1 MNARPAT
8 ARIAPS
14 GRTDQER
21 DQPAERDVRIA
32 QSGRTDQERGE
43 SAERDAEAS
52 RTVHRSAVEALDS
65 VLGAPG
71 DEHASFRPG
80 ALAELDRRE
89 AFPSAACRVL
99 DDFGLPAHYVPVTA
113 GGRLDDHTE
122 LMLLLRTVARRDLT
136 VAVAH
141 GKTFLGAAS
150 VWVAGTAEQAGRT
163 GQLVLS
169 GAIAS
174 WGLTERQYGSD
185 LLAGQVTAVRTADG
199 GWLIDGEKW
208 LINNATRGHLV
219 CVLARTEPDGG
230 PRGFS
235 LLLVDKR
242 RLTEGSFTCL
252 PKVPT
257 HGIRGADISGIAFQR
272 AEVPAAALV
281 GETGAGVEIVLKA
294 LQLTRT
300 ICVALSLGAGDTAV
314 RIAADYAR
322 GRRLYGRTLSELPRI
337 RRILGEITAA
347 QLLAEATAI
356 VAGRSIHAL
365 TGEMSVTSAVTKAL
379 VPDLVQGILDRTAEL
394 LGVRSFLTEEY
405 ADGTFAKLERDHR
418 VVAIFDGNTAVN
430 RNALIDQ
437 FPLLATGYRRG
448 RTDPAAVAAA
458 TRLAVPVPEFDRAG
472 LALISQGGCSVV
484 QSLPDAVA
492 RVRALAETGQIPA
505 EAADLAER
513 IRDETD
519 LLHQDLGARRRT
531 ARDVP
536 ASAFAQAER
545 YELCFA
551 AAACLHLWL
560 NNAPDAADPG
570 GPPTVW
576 HDALWLRACLSTVL
590 TRLGHSPGAAG
601 PDAYDRLADHALGA
615 STPTLTA
622 ALGPR
627 VATRSAS

>member
-8 ARIAPS
+8 ARTAPY
-14 GRTDQER
+14 GRTDQEHEE
-21 DQPAERDVRIA
+21 P
-32 QSGRTDQERGE
+32 
-43 SAERDAEAS
+43 AERDAEDS

-65 VLGAPG
+65 ALGASG

-89 AFPSAACRVL
+89 TFPSAACRVL
-99 DDFGLPAHYVPVTA
+99 DDFGLHAHYVPVTA

-150 VWVAGTAEQAGRT
+150 VWVAGTAEQADRT

-174 WGLTERQYGSD
+174 WGLTERQHGSD
-185 LLAGQVTAVRTADG
+185 LLAGQVTATRTAG
-199 GWLIDGEKW
+199 GWLLDGEKW

-235 LLLVDKR
+235 LFLVDKR
-242 RLTEGSFTCL
+242 RLADGSFTCL

-257 HGIRGADISGIAFQR
+257 HGVRGADISGIAFHQ

-300 ICVALSLGAGDTAV
+300 ICVALSLGAGDTAL
-314 RIAADYAR
+314 RIASDYAR

-347 QLLAEATAI
+347 QLLAEATGI
-356 VAGRSIHAL
+356 VASRSIHAL
-365 TGEMSVTSAVTKAL
+365 TGEMSVTSAVAKAL
-379 VPDLVQGILDRTAEL
+379 VPDLVQGILDRSAEL

-405 ADGTFAKLERDHR
+405 ADGAFAKLERDHR
-418 VVAIFDGNTAVN
+418 VIAIFDGNTAVN

-448 RTDPAAVAAA
+448 RTDPAGVAAA
-458 TRLAVPVPEFDRAG
+458 TRLAASVPEFDRER

-492 RVRALAETGQIPA
+492 RVRAQAEAGLLPA
-505 EAADLAER
+505 EVAGLAER
-513 IRDETD
+513 IKDETD
-519 LLHQDLGARRRT
+519 ALHRELGTQRRT

-536 ASAFAQAER
+536 AAAFAQAER

-560 NNAPDAADPG
+560 NNAPEAPDPG

-576 HDALWLRACLSTVL
+576 HDALWLRACLSSVL

-601 PDAYDRLADHALGA
+601 PEAYDRLAEHALGTA
-615 STPTLTA
+615 TPTLTA
-622 ALGPR
+622 ALGR
-627 VATRSAS
+627 RAKVRSAL